1 MNYRLKALVIAMT
14 LSSAASAI
22 NSGTNLEEVVVTAQ
36 KREQSLQET
45 PIAISAL
52 GAKQL
57 QQAGI
62 TSLDGLG
69 QGAIPSLRIQPFP
82 NSPSTLTIAIRG
94 NGPAD
99 PGQLTREP
107 SVGIYLDN
115 IYLGRAQGLAAD
127 FADLERIEVLRGPQG
142 TLFGRN
148 ATGGAVNMISKA
160 PTGEF
165 HFSQKIG
172 IGSLD
177 ERNYVT
183 HLDLPEWNKLRVKLD
198 YMNYARDGWV
208 TNTAPGEDDYNALKK
223 EGGIF
228 TTVYQPLDSLSL
240 KLVLD
245 KSRISAT
252 QNYFQLYID
261 NTGFVGKE
269 RDRMTKTRAPA
280 VPLNPTVTD
289 QTGYSLTASWDI
301 SDRLTIRSL
310 TAYRGL
316 DEDTDNNYGAAIPN
330 GLRTLGK
337 LDQSQLSQ
345 EFQFLGSAD
354 QWNWVGGIFY
364 YRERGTEWI
373 QNLSTLCT
381 YCNPPNSP
389 IIPSTNEDLFNPGH
403 FIPTR
408 TIHATSESLAAYG
421 QATWTAP
428 WFDNRLDL
436 TVGLRYTEDQKS
448 GSRVEHDY
456 RKYRLTTDH
465 IDPAFTANFKW
476 TSDFSTYVKY
486 STAYKAAGVNGRSQF
501 FEPYKEETVKSYEA
515 GAKAEFFNRRVRTNL
530 AIFESKTYDPQT
542 DYANP
547 ADVSVS
553 ETNSGKYPVR
563 VRGAELDIDAILLE
577 DLTLG
582 LSYTYLNGHMP
593 DQPNPHNNNIREPF
607 EVTQTPRHAGAA
619 TLDYVFGP
627 QKNLQ
632 AHIDVTSTSPYAYC
646 PKCFQRFDGYTIW
659 NARFTWSDIPLGQEK
674 GRGKISVFGRNLT
687 DEEYIVYSLPIGDPL
702 LMVDQAFGDPR
713 TFGLEFTF
721 EY

>member
-1 MNYRLKALVIAMT
+1 MSFRLNSVIFSIF
-14 LSSAASAI
+14 LSSSAYAVT
-22 NSGTNLEEVVVTAQ
+22 SGANLEEVIVTAQ
-36 KREQSLQET
+36 KREQSLQDT

-52 GAKQL
+52 SARQL
-57 QQAGI
+57 QQAGV
-62 TSLDGLG
+62 TSLDALG

-148 ATGGAVNMISKA
+148 ATGGAVNMISKL
-160 PTGEF
+160 PSGEF

-172 IGSLD
+172 VGSLD

-183 HLDLPEWNKLRVKLD
+183 HIDLPEWKNFRVKLD
-198 YMNYARDGWV
+198 YMNYSRDGWV
-208 TNTAPGEDDYNALKK
+208 VNTAPNQDDYNALEK

-228 TTVYQPLDSLSL
+228 TAVYQPLDQLDI

-245 KSRISAT
+245 RSRISAT

-261 NTGFVGKE
+261 NTDIVGKE

-280 VPLNPTVTD
+280 VPLNPTVTS
-289 QTGYSLTASWDI
+289 QTGYSLTASWNDNDWI
-301 SDRLTIRSL
+301 TLRSL
-310 TAYRGL
+310 TAYRVL

-330 GLRTLGK
+330 GLRTLGS
-337 LDQSQLSQ
+337 LDQNQISQ
-345 EFQFLGSAD
+345 EFQLLGSVD
-354 QWNWVGGIFY
+354 RWNWVGGIFY
-364 YRERGTEWI
+364 YRERGREWI

-381 YCNPPNSP
+381 FCVPPNSP
-389 IIPSTNEDLFNPGH
+389 IIPSTNEDLFNPGQVT
-403 FIPTR
+403 PAR
-408 TIHATSESLAAYG
+408 TIHATSQSWAAYG
-421 QATWTAP
+421 QATWIAP
-428 WFDNRLDL
+428 WLNNRLEL
-436 TVGLRYTEDQKS
+436 TAGLRYTEDRKS
-448 GSRVEHDY
+448 GNRLEKDY
-456 RKYRLTTDH
+456 RSYRLTTDH
-465 IDPAFTANFKW
+465 LDPAFTANFKW
-476 TSDFSTYVKY
+476 SENLSTYAKY
-486 STAYKAAGVNGRSQF
+486 STAYKAAGVNGRSQH
-501 FEPYKEETVKSYEA
+501 FEPYKEETVKSYEV
-515 GAKAEFFNRRVRTNL
+515 GAKAELFDRRVRTNI
-530 AIFESKTYDPQT
+530 AIFDSKTYDPQT

-563 VRGAELDIDAILLE
+563 VRGAELDIDAAITQ
-577 DLTLG
+577 DLTLS
-582 LSYTYLNGHMP
+582 LAYTYLNGHMP
-593 DQPNPHNNNIREPF
+593 DQPNPHNYNIREPF

-619 TLDYVFGP
+619 SLDYVFGT
-627 QKNLQ
+627 QRSFQ
-632 AHIDVTSTSPYAYC
+632 AHLDVTSTSQYAYC

-659 NARFTWSDIPLGQEK
+659 NARLTWTDIPLGWDK
-674 GRGKISVFGRNLT
+674 WRGKLSVFGRNIT
-687 DEEYIVYSLPIGDPL
+687 DEEYVVYSLPIGDPL

-713 TFGLEFTF
+713 TVGIEFTF